1 MRPPRSIRRG
11 AFLLYLLLLAG
22 CAAAGR
28 QPAAVPG
35 TAAALTALAHGI
47 LAFNHGEDQ
56 DAAALLEEAVSL
68 DPREGTAHH
77 WLGLVYLQLG
87 RSPEAV
93 DQLQASLQAEHPP
106 AAGRERVLSDLRAA
120 REALERKQGPPA
132 FVEPAYGPV
141 ALSFEELPR
150 WDVRIG
156 LESAWD
162 SNAALLA
169 ESLPFAVPGLAQA
182 GEVPSDLVAA
192 LNLRV
197 AGHPFYDRRGWSL
210 GLSFDGNQS
219 LHRDLGD
226 LDLSVARGIASLV
239 WGRSPS
245 GIATGPLGYTRVP
258 SGGGRIRLL
267 FQGGGSYSWLDG
279 RSYLSAGEGAL
290 SLAVPE
296 SSWGETRIELKAR
309 DRDFADDEALP
320 RSRRLSGS
328 ETAAGLGQLFF
339 LGGGGRSLRL
349 DLATGRSHAGRV
361 FDSSFDEASAEVTA
375 PLADRWTLFLL
386 GGLRQDRFENPE
398 SNVTQPAGPERE
410 DDTWRIAAAVL
421 WRIDEHLSWTVRGS
435 HARRDSIVEL
445 GGSPLFDYR
454 RNVFSVGFHWRP

>member
-1 MRPPRSIRRG
+1 MKLLCGDRRKG
-11 AFLLYLLLLAG
+11 FRLVYLLLVMG

-28 QPAAVPG
+28 QPATVPS
-35 TAAALTALAHGI
+35 TAGALTALAHGI
-47 LAFNHGEDQ
+47 LAFNHGEDRE
-56 DAAALLEEAVSL
+56 AAALLEEAVRL
-68 DPREGTAHH
+68 DPREGTAYH
-77 WLGLVYLQLG
+77 WLGLVYLQLD
-87 RSPEAV
+87 RSQEAI
-93 DQLQASLQAEHPP
+93 DQLQVSLQAEHPP

-120 REALERKQGPPA
+120 REVLERKQAPPA

-156 LESAWD
+156 LESAYD

-169 ESLPFAVPGLAQA
+169 ESLPFAVPGLAHA

-219 LHRDLGD
+219 LHQDLGD
-226 LDLSVARGIASLV
+226 LDLSVARGIASLA
-239 WGRSPS
+239 WGRSPF

-258 SGGGRIRLL
+258 SGGSRIRVLL
-267 FQGGGSYSWLDG
+267 QGGGSFTWLDG
-279 RSYLSAGEGAL
+279 RSYLRSGEGAL
-290 SLAVPE
+290 SFAVPE
-296 SSWGETRIELKAR
+296 SSWGETRIEVKSR
-309 DRDFADDEALP
+309 DRDFSNEEGVP

-328 ETAAGLGQLFF
+328 ETSAGLGQLFF
-339 LGGGGRSLRL
+339 LGGGRSLRL

-361 FDSSFDEASAEVTA
+361 FDSSFDEAGAKVTA

-398 SNVTQPAGPERE
+398 SNVTQPTGRERE

-421 WRIDEHLSWTVRGS
+421 WQIDEHLSWTVRGS

-445 GGSPLFDYR
+445 AGSPLFDYR
-454 RNVFSVGFHWRP
+454 RNVVSVGFQWKP